1 MLALARGIGLRLIQ
15 AFGLLI
21 AVIVL
26 NFILIQIAPGDAAL
40 VLAGEQGSGTPE
52 QLAKIRADYGLD
64 RPLLIQLLSYIG
76 NVLQLDL
83 GQSFYFMRPVLDLI
97 QEKLFATVLLAGT
110 ALTFA
115 LTVGVVLGVFTAR
128 RPESLASSGVTIMS
142 VVAYALP
149 VFWTAIMFLIVF
161 VAKLDLFPIGG
172 IEDPRYEGGFFGE
185 LLDIGEHLIL
195 PAFTLGLIYLAY
207 YSRLARASML
217 EVLESDYIR
226 TARAKGVGERSVVYR
241 HALRNALVPIITVFG
256 FQVGLIFSGAVI
268 TENVFAIPGMG
279 RLFVET
285 VVVNQDFAIV
295 QNLVMFFAIAVVSV
309 NLLVDLSYPLIDPRI
324 RVAREGT

>member
-207 YSRLARASML
+207 YSRLARAAML

-241 HALRNALVPIITVFG
+241 HALRNALIPVVTIL
-256 FQVGLIFSGAVI
+256 GLQLGGLFSGA
-268 TENVFAIPGMG
+268 
-279 RLFVET
+279 LLVET
-285 VVVNQDFAIV
+285 VFSWPGLGRLAFESVLRSDYPLLLGLLITTTVIV
-295 QNLVMFFAIAVVSV
+295 IVA
-309 NLLVDLSYPLIDPRI
+309 NLLTDLVYRVIDPRI
-324 RVAREGT
+324 RIGGKR

>member
-64 RPLLIQLLSYIG
+64 RPLLVQLLSYIG

-226 TARAKGVGERSVVYR
+226 TARAKGAHERVVVYK
-241 HALRNALVPIITVFG
+241 HALRNAVIPVVTAAGL
-256 FQVGLIFSGAVI
+256 QVGNLLSGALLVEFVFAWPGIGRLAVSSIIRRDSPTLLGIMIFSAAMVI
-268 TENVFAIPGMG
+268 VA
-279 RLFVET
+279 
-285 VVVNQDFAIV
+285 
-295 QNLVMFFAIAVVSV
+295 
-309 NLLVDLSYPLIDPRI
+309 NLLTDLVYRLIDPRI
-324 RVAREGT
+324 RVGGSR

>member
-161 VAKLDLFPIGG
+161 VAKLDLLPIGG

-185 LLDIGEHLIL
+185 LLDIVEHLIL

-226 TARAKGVGERSVVYR
+226 TARARAWASVRSS
-241 HALRNALVPIITVFG
+241 TVT
-256 FQVGLIFSGAVI
+256 LCATPSS
-268 TENVFAIPGMG
+268 
-279 RLFVET
+279 RW
-285 VVVNQDFAIV
+285 
-295 QNLVMFFAIAVVSV
+295 
-309 NLLVDLSYPLIDPRI
+309 
-324 RVAREGT
+324 